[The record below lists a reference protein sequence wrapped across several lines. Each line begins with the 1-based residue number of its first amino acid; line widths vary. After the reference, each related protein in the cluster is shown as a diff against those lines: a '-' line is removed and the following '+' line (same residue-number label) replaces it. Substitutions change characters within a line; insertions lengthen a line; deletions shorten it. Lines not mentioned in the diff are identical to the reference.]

1 MTSSHCELPIS
12 THLKQTHGRR
22 MDTWH
27 ATGEEV
33 FDRYYDASKGF
44 RCNAKVFSNFGMVA
58 DGNRNAP

>member
-1 MTSSHCELPIS
+1 
-12 THLKQTHGRR
+12 